1 MSTTESPKETAFQK
15 VAACLDEQGSFLTKA
30 DIEGRFTC
38 SYSQMVAYVSTE
50 LFRLV
55 MCEERLIPTENKDL
69 DKEIKSLIKMLRTR
83 LYNIAKQMDFIP
95 LDESL
100 DPTMFCFPG
109 GFIAPQAGT
118 VGKLPEAHKERYRAW
133 LIRQRDSGH
142 RCHIC
147 DKMVLCL
154 CSGEMKYGPK
164 KRTCF
169 LAKIYPC
176 VNYFRDDYIHICSKV
191 CDEKFNDATKEEG
204 LKEVFIGQY
213 SLKYNPEMMSEE
225 EALKSLR
232 DYIDK

>member
-109 GFIAPQAGT
+109 GFIAPQALELWGNFRKPT
-118 VGKLPEAHKERYRAW
+118 KKDTEHGSLGKE
-133 LIRQRDSGH
+133 IRVIDVISVIRWFY
-142 RCHIC
+142 
-147 DKMVLCL
+147 V
-154 CSGEMKYGPK
+154 
-164 KRTCF
+164 
-169 LAKIYPC
+169 C
-176 VNYFRDDYIHICSKV
+176 VRVK
-191 CDEKFNDATKEEG
+191 
-204 LKEVFIGQY
+204 
-213 SLKYNPEMMSEE
+213 
-225 EALKSLR
+225 
-232 DYIDK
+232 